1 MFTWNRYMHGGA
13 ESGFRRVKPE
23 QYKPRL
29 FHFHGDKRGVMVKEV
44 DICKKKKKSS
54 LLRTFFHSALLKM
67 LSMQNTCI
75 KI

>member
-44 DICKKKKKSS
+44 DIWKKKKK
-54 LLRTFFHSALLKM
+54 FHSALLKM